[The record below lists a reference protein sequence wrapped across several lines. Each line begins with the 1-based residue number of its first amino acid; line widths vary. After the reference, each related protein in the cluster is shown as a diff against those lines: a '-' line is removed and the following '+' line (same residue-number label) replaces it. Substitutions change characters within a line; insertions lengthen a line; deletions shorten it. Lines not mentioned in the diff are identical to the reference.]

1 MRSWKR
7 LFYFLLLNV
16 VVSALTTW
24 LVVSLMLN
32 DFPQMPLSQPPGGG
46 GDASNQNG
54 GQPNDSGAPPADETG
69 GSDIKFAIG
78 QIEIDSVIGA
88 GDLENERVLIRHVGD
103 QAVSLAGWQLQD
115 EDGHSYVL
123 PALTMFTG
131 GAVTV
136 YSRTGTNTVVELYW
150 GMDDPVWREGEK
162 ALLIDPNGDVQAVYT
177 VP

>member
-1 MRSWKR
+1 MQSWKR

-24 LVVSLMLN
+24 LVVSIMLK
-32 DFPQMPLSQPPGGG
+32 DFPQAPLIQPLGGG
-46 GDASNQNG
+46 GDTSNQDG
-54 GQPNDSGAPPADETG
+54 GQLADSGAPPADETS
-69 GSDIKFAIG
+69 GSIKFAIG
-78 QIEIDSVIGA
+78 QIEIDSIIGA
-88 GDLENERVLIRHVGD
+88 GDVENERVLIRHVGD
-103 QAVSLAGWQLQD
+103 QAVSLAGWRLED
-115 EDGHSYVL
+115 EDGHSFVL

-136 YSRTGTNTVVELYW
+136 YSRVGTNTVVELYW
-150 GMDDPVWREGEK
+150 GMDEPVWREGEK

>member
-1 MRSWKR
+1 MQSWKR

-16 VVSALTTW
+16 VVSGLTTW
-24 LVVSLMLN
+24 LVVSLMSR
-32 DFPQMPLSQPPGGG
+32 DFSQSPPVQPFYNG
-46 GDASNQNG
+46 GDPSSQNG
-54 GQPNDSGAPPADETG
+54 GQPSDPGESPADELSG
-69 GSDIKFAIG
+69 ADIQFTIG

-88 GDLENERVLIRHVGD
+88 GDIENERVLIRHVGD
-103 QAVSLAGWQLQD
+103 QAVSLAGWHLED
-115 EDGHSYVL
+115 EDGHSYTL

-136 YSRTGTNTVVELYW
+136 YSREGTNTVVELYW
-150 GMDDPVWREGEK
+150 GLNGPVWTEGEK